1 MNELEHLRAL
11 RDKARIQTEQARAVL
26 KQQGEISESLDRL
39 IAALEAKEKQGAL
52 PDLDVQPAPVSP
64 VETDSQEQPV
74 ESLGQMIS
82 NLDSRRGP
90 DSTPA
95 QSGDSKEVVWVEE
108 PKPIIPDLPRK
119 PSSGDPPRLDP
130 IVWEVADS
138 TPIPASADAD
148 ESSPS
153 GGDPGEEKA
162 FEFSKMSE
170 ASDSRNPG
178 AGNTAPE
185 IAPPSLDTVA
195 IPVADLATSS
205 PVGAVAAKVNDSVKD
220 APPAATAPPAPKP
233 IDPAPPSIE
242 PAAPAAGETDEA
254 AEGTGPAT
262 TVVATNIFFDA
273 NSAYLKESELEK
285 LRASA
290 ECLAGGESRLIKI
303 QGLEDLASSNDFKEL
318 LSSRRILA
326 VKKKLAEN
334 EIDDDAIQV
343 NEIELSEEG
352 RILNP
357 PAILLTA
364 MSA

>member
-39 IAALEAKEKQGAL
+39 IAALEAKEKQGAM
-52 PDLDVQPAPVSP
+52 PDLDVQAASVPST
-64 VETDSQEQPV
+64 ESDSREQSV
-74 ESLGQMIS
+74 ESLGQMIA
-82 NLDSRRGP
+82 NLDSREEAG
-90 DSTPA
+90 SAT
-95 QSGDSKEVVWVEE
+95 SGSDNSEEVVWVEE

-119 PSSGDPPRLDP
+119 PSTDEPPKLDP

-138 TPIPASADAD
+138 TPVPASTDAD
-148 ESSPS
+148 EST
-153 GGDPGEEKA
+153 DPGEDKP
-162 FEFSKMSE
+162 FEFSRMDE
-170 ASDSRNPG
+170 AST
-178 AGNTAPE
+178 TADQGPDDTTPE

-195 IPVADLATSS
+195 IPVADLASS
-205 PVGAVAAKVNDSVKD
+205 SSVAAVAAKVNDSVE
-220 APPAATAPPAPKP
+220 TAPPESIAPSTPAP

-242 PAAPAAGETDEA
+242 PAAPPTEEAGKPGEVA
-254 AEGTGPAT
+254 SPAEE
-262 TVVATNIFFDA
+262 VVSTNIFFDA

-285 LRASA
+285 LKASA
-290 ECLAGGESRLIKI
+290 ACLAGGESRLIKI

-334 EIDDDAIQV
+334 EIDDNAIQV

-357 PAILLTA
+357 PAILLKGKVA
-364 MSA
+364 